1 MKIYL
6 LLLTIIIFQPAIS
19 QSKQPNDSLTSREW
33 SNSGL
38 EVKTPKIIPIS
49 IPALDEPTKDMGIT
63 TDRIRTKCEFKI
75 RQMNLEPVD
84 FNMTL
89 PPQPYQLMVSVQA
102 SKNSF
107 LVELD
112 FLRTVSCRV
121 GDKTYEMYAT
131 TWSTNGFGAH
141 GNDPEFILSSLE
153 GNIEEFLNAFVKAN
167 SR

>member
-6 LLLTIIIFQPAIS
+6 LLLTIIIFQSAFS
-19 QSKQPNDSLTSREW
+19 QSKSPNDSLAGREW

-38 EVKTPKIIPIS
+38 EVKTHKIIPIS
-49 IPALDEPTKDMGIT
+49 IPELDEATKNMGIT
-63 TDRIRTKCEFKI
+63 INRIRTKCEFKI

-84 FNMTL
+84 FNATL
-89 PPQPYQLMVSVQA
+89 PPQPYQLMISVQA
-102 SKNSF
+102 SKSSF

-112 FLRTVSCRV
+112 FLRTVSYNV

-153 GNIEEFLNAFVKAN
+153 GNIEEFLNAFVKEN
-167 SR
+167 SH